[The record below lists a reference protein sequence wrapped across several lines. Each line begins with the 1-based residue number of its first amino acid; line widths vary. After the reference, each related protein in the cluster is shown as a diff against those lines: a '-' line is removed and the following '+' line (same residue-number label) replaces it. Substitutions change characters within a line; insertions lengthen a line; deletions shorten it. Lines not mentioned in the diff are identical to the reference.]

1 MDDFKGGRGGGSGGR
16 PSGGMTTR
24 YGSTGTD
31 STSSDNSST
40 DLIIKIIII
49 VCCIVA
55 GALFI
60 YAISQ
65 IAIKYQDYKNNN
77 PNGTF
82 PEFIKNMLLSM
93 FSSNKE

>member
-1 MDDFKGGRGGGSGGR
+1 MDDFKGGRGGGGGGR

-31 STSSDNSST
+31 NTSSDNSSM
-40 DLIIKIIII
+40 DLIKIIII

-82 PEFIKNMLLSM
+82 PEFIKNRLLSM